1 MVLYF
6 IALIFL
12 KNMESRSC
20 FSLIS
25 HASDIAEESLTSKT
39 SKKKTPTLL
48 IILHRGFF
56 VFRFLPVFVFFSTKY
71 KCTLHS
77 CSTIALTSVLF

>member
-1 MVLYF
+1 MT
-6 IALIFL
+6 LIHFP

-39 SKKKTPTLL
+39 SKNSTLL
-48 IILHRGFF
+48 IILLRGFSF
-56 VFRFLPVFVFFSTKY
+56 SSCFCFFSTKY
-71 KCTLHS
+71 ECTLHS